1 MVISRETCIMKS
13 SKCDGCDL
21 RSASTLGDSSW
32 YQSSDFSGGSHTEWL
47 EGGIILHFELDLR
60 SLNLGIGDKI
70 GLDDLRSEG
79 AYLLGYLEF
88 LCLGGRLELGKI
100 GLHFHG

>member
-1 MVISRETCIMKS
+1 MKS

-21 RSASTLGDSSW
+21 RSASTLGDSNW
-32 YQSSDFSGGSHTEWL
+32 YQSSDFSGGSHT
-47 EGGIILHFELDLR
+47 GGLGEVNVLHFELDLR
-60 SLNLGIGDKI
+60 SLNLQVGVEI
-70 GLDDLRSEG
+70 GLDDLRSGG